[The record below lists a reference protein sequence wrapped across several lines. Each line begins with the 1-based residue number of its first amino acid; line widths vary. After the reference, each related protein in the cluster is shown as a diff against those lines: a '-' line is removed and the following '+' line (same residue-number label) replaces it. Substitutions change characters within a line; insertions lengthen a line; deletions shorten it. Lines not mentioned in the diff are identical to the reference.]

1 MAKKDDRNLNIT
13 IKNQEEKEN
22 EVVVSIST
30 VLKKLRKYVL
40 IWLVVAV
47 LFVVFSLGYATITTH
62 VSKPSLVAL
71 ISFSYNG
78 IEKGLDPNGRKFEV
92 TSVKNPAVIEAAL
105 DELGMDM
112 TNLEPIRQGIA
123 FEGIK
128 PKNAVDRITL
138 YDKVL
143 DTNGNVSAVEK
154 ILETTYFPTQYK
166 VFFNYNETSL
176 SDSEAV
182 EVFNMMLD
190 KYQNYFYETYGYN
203 ESLGSAVT
211 TINYADYDYSEAVDV
226 FDNSLTTLEKYV
238 RQLSKED
245 TTRFR
250 SAETGYTFDDLY
262 ESIRTVESIDLD
274 KISSYVTVN
283 NLTKDK
289 DEALAY
295 YEYRIKALNR
305 SKAQYEEEI
314 ASYDASIAAYQKD
327 QIIVFGNGT
336 DNTNTE
342 STLASE
348 QYDKMIQAKN
358 DIATSLAQTKQSIN
372 YYKERQE
379 SLKNNPVGSSSKT
392 EKVEAD
398 LASLNEKITA
408 LVDIVNKTSDD
419 YYRNVT
425 FKNAYSVL
433 VPATNTATDRISH
446 IIENAKQPL
455 LILEVLGFMVFFCV
469 AFIEALIADNKK
481 RKALAK
487 GAAVN
492 DNDETAE
499 VEETTPEEAVEV
511 IADEA
516 EKTEDA
522 AEDKDSSKN
531 SSNNNGKN
539 NKKKK

>member
-30 VLKKLRKYVL
+30 VLKKLRKYVF
-40 IWLVVAV
+40 IWIVVAV

-71 ISFSYNG
+71 ISFSYKG

-105 DELGMDM
+105 DELGMNM
-112 TNLEPIRQGIA
+112 TNLEPIRQGIR

-143 DTNGNVSAVEK
+143 DTNGNVNAVEK

-166 VFFNYNETSL
+166 VYFNYNETSL

-238 RQLSKED
+238 KQLSKED

-262 ESIRTVESIDLD
+262 ESIKTVESIDLD
-274 KISSYVTVN
+274 KISSYITVN

-379 SLKNNPVGSSSKT
+379 ALKNNPVGSSAKT

-398 LASLNEKITA
+398 LASLNEKVTN

-433 VPATNTATDRISH
+433 VPATNTATDMISH
-446 IIENAKQPL
+446 IIENAKRPL
-455 LILEVLGFMVFFCV
+455 IVLEALGFMVFFCV
-469 AFIEALIADNKK
+469 AFVEALITDNKK
-481 RKALAK
+481 RKALAEGREFTDK
-487 GAAVN
+487 
-492 DNDETAE
+492 DEKSDSDETA
-499 VEETTPEEAVEV
+499 PEEAVEV
-511 IADEA
+511 TAEETEEDA
-516 EKTEDA
+516 EKEAPT
-522 AEDKDSSKN
+522 KNDSS
-531 SSNNNGKN
+531 NNGKN

>member
-1 MAKKDDRNLNIT
+1 MAKKDDRNLSIT

-30 VLKKLRKYVL
+30 VLKKLRKYVF

-47 LFVVFSLGYATITTH
+47 LFVVFSFGYATITTH

-71 ISFSYNG
+71 ISFSYKG

-112 TNLEPIRQGIA
+112 TNLEPIRQGIR

-143 DTNGNVSAVEK
+143 DTNGNVNAVEK

-166 VFFNYNETSL
+166 VYFNYNETSL

-238 RQLSKED
+238 KQLSKED

-262 ESIRTVESIDLD
+262 ESIKTIESIDLD

-314 ASYDASIAAYQKD
+314 ASYDASIASYQKD

-342 STLASE
+342 STVASE

-379 SLKNNPVGSSSKT
+379 ALKNNPVGSSAKT

-398 LASLNEKITA
+398 LASLNEKVTS
-408 LVDIVNKTSDD
+408 LVDTVNKTSDD

-433 VPATNTATDRISH
+433 VPATNTATDMISH
-446 IIENAKQPL
+446 IIENAKKPL
-455 LILEVLGFMVFFCV
+455 LILEALGLMVFFCV
-469 AFIEALIADNKK
+469 AFIEALISDNKK
-481 RKALAK
+481 RKALAEGREFIDEDEK
-487 GAAVN
+487 SDDDEAAAE
-492 DNDETAE
+492 ETAE
-499 VEETTPEEAVEV
+499 VIAEETGE
-511 IADEA
+511 ADEK
-516 EKTEDA
+516 E
-522 AEDKDSSKN
+522 DSSKKN
-531 SSNNNGKN
+531 NNNNGKN

>member
-71 ISFSYNG
+71 ISFSYDG

-92 TSVKNPAVIEAAL
+92 TSVKSPAVIEAAL

-123 FEGIK
+123 FEGIT
-128 PKNAVDRITL
+128 P
-138 YDKVL
+138 
-143 DTNGNVSAVEK
+143 
-154 ILETTYFPTQYK
+154 
-166 VFFNYNETSL
+166 
-176 SDSEAV
+176 
-182 EVFNMMLD
+182 
-190 KYQNYFYETYGYN
+190 NYFYETYGYN

-262 ESIRTVESIDLD
+262 ESIKTVESIDLD

-379 SLKNNPVGSSSKT
+379 SLKNNPVGSSSTT

-408 LVDIVNKTSDD
+408 LVDTVNKTSDD

-455 LILEVLGFMVFFCV
+455 LILEALGFMVFFCV

-481 RKALAK
+481 RKALAR

-499 VEETTPEEAVEV
+499 VEETTPEEVVEV

-522 AEDKDSSKN
+522 AEDKGSSKN

>member
-1 MAKKDDRNLNIT
+1 MAKKDDRNLSIT

-30 VLKKLRKYVL
+30 VLKKLRKYVF

-47 LFVVFSLGYATITTH
+47 LFVVFSFGYATITTH

-71 ISFSYNG
+71 ISFSYKG

-112 TNLEPIRQGIA
+112 TNLEPIRQGIR

-143 DTNGNVSAVEK
+143 DTNGNVNAVEK

-166 VFFNYNETSL
+166 VYFNYNETSL

-238 RQLSKED
+238 KQLSKED

-262 ESIRTVESIDLD
+262 ESIKTIESIDLD

-314 ASYDASIAAYQKD
+314 ASYDASIASYQKD

-342 STLASE
+342 STVASE

-379 SLKNNPVGSSSKT
+379 ALKNNPVGSSAKT

-398 LASLNEKITA
+398 LASLNEKVTA

-433 VPATNTATDRISH
+433 VPATNTATDMISH
-446 IIENAKQPL
+446 IIENAKKPL
-455 LILEVLGFMVFFCV
+455 LILEALGLMVFFCV
-469 AFIEALIADNKK
+469 AFIEALISDNKK
-481 RKALAK
+481 RKALAEGREFIDEDEK
-487 GAAVN
+487 SDDDEAAAE
-492 DNDETAE
+492 ETAE
-499 VEETTPEEAVEV
+499 VIAEETGE
-511 IADEA
+511 ADEK
-516 EKTEDA
+516 E
-522 AEDKDSSKN
+522 DSSKKN
-531 SSNNNGKN
+531 NNNNGKN

>member
-30 VLKKLRKYVL
+30 VLKKLRKYVF
-40 IWLVVAV
+40 IWIVVAV

-71 ISFSYNG
+71 ISFSYKG

-112 TNLEPIRQGIA
+112 TNLEPIRQGIR

-143 DTNGNVSAVEK
+143 DTNGNVNAVEK

-166 VFFNYNETSL
+166 VYFNYNETSL

-238 RQLSKED
+238 KQLSKED

-262 ESIRTVESIDLD
+262 ESIKTVESIDLD
-274 KISSYVTVN
+274 KISSYITVN

-379 SLKNNPVGSSSKT
+379 ALKNNPVGSSAKT

-398 LASLNEKITA
+398 LASLNEKVTN

-433 VPATNTATDRISH
+433 VPATNTATDMISH
-446 IIENAKQPL
+446 IIENAKRPL
-455 LILEVLGFMVFFCV
+455 IVLEALGFMVFFCV
-469 AFIEALIADNKK
+469 AFVEALITDNKK
-481 RKALAK
+481 RKALAEGREFTDK
-487 GAAVN
+487 
-492 DNDETAE
+492 DEKSDSDETA
-499 VEETTPEEAVEV
+499 PEEAVEV
-511 IADEA
+511 TAEETEEDA
-516 EKTEDA
+516 EKEAPT
-522 AEDKDSSKN
+522 KN
-531 SSNNNGKN
+531 DSNNNGKN

>member
-1 MAKKDDRNLNIT
+1 MAKKDDRNLSIT

-30 VLKKLRKYVL
+30 VLKKLRKYVF

-47 LFVVFSLGYATITTH
+47 LFVVFSFGYATITTH

-71 ISFSYNG
+71 ISFSYKG

-112 TNLEPIRQGIA
+112 TNLEPIRQGIR

-143 DTNGNVSAVEK
+143 DTNGNVNAVEK

-166 VFFNYNETSL
+166 VYFNYNETSL

-238 RQLSKED
+238 KQLSKED

-262 ESIRTVESIDLD
+262 ESIKTIESIDLD

-314 ASYDASIAAYQKD
+314 ASYDASIASYQKD

-342 STLASE
+342 STVASE

-379 SLKNNPVGSSSKT
+379 ALKNNPVGSSAKT

-398 LASLNEKITA
+398 LASLNEKVTS

-433 VPATNTATDRISH
+433 VPATNTATDMISH
-446 IIENAKQPL
+446 IIENAKKPL
-455 LILEVLGFMVFFCV
+455 LILEALGLMVFFCV
-469 AFIEALIADNKK
+469 AFIEALISDNKK
-481 RKALAK
+481 RKALAEGREFIDEDEK
-487 GAAVN
+487 SDDDEAAAE
-492 DNDETAE
+492 ETAE
-499 VEETTPEEAVEV
+499 VIAEETGE
-511 IADEA
+511 ADEK
-516 EKTEDA
+516 E
-522 AEDKDSSKN
+522 DSSKKN
-531 SSNNNGKN
+531 NNNNGKN

>member
-30 VLKKLRKYVL
+30 VLKKLRKYVF
-40 IWLVVAV
+40 IWIVVAV

-71 ISFSYNG
+71 ISFSYKG

-112 TNLEPIRQGIA
+112 TNLEPIRQGIR

-143 DTNGNVSAVEK
+143 DTNGNVNAVEK

-166 VFFNYNETSL
+166 VYFNYNETSL

-238 RQLSKED
+238 KQLSKED

-262 ESIRTVESIDLD
+262 ESIKTVESIDLD
-274 KISSYVTVN
+274 KISSYITVN

-379 SLKNNPVGSSSKT
+379 ALKNNPVGSSSKT

-398 LASLNEKITA
+398 LASLNEKVTN

-433 VPATNTATDRISH
+433 VPATNTATDMISH
-446 IIENAKQPL
+446 IIENAKKPL
-455 LILEVLGFMVFFCV
+455 LILEALGFIVFFCV
-469 AFIEALIADNKK
+469 AFVEALITDNKK
-481 RKALAK
+481 RKALAEGREFTDK
-487 GAAVN
+487 
-492 DNDETAE
+492 DEKSDSDETA
-499 VEETTPEEAVEV
+499 PEEAVEV
-511 IADEA
+511 TAEETEEDA
-516 EKTEDA
+516 EKEAPT
-522 AEDKDSSKN
+522 KNDSS
-531 SSNNNGKN
+531 NNGKN